1 MLMTIERRLE
11 DYKGIVDDDELESIR
26 RLAKRVEGAR
36 ILHVNST
43 KRGGGVAEMLRSIV
57 PLTNSLGLRVRWDVI
72 EGDRG
77 FFEVTKAFHNALQG
91 NKGLSLSR
99 AMVEKYLEVNRINSE
114 RLNLDADVVVIH
126 DPQPAALIS
135 YKRDANSKWIWR
147 CHIDLSDPN
156 QEFWSFLRGFVSRYD
171 GAIFSHG
178 TYIPKDFIGV
188 KIYIS
193 HPSIDPLTDKNKPLT
208 PSEVEDII
216 RRHDIDPERPI
227 VGQIAR
233 FDPWK
238 DHPSV
243 VKVYRRLREKVD
255 GLQLVLLGSFADDDP
270 EGERIYREILREVEG
285 ERDIHV
291 INKHDDLLVNSVQ
304 RSTVFAFQLSIREGF
319 GLTVSEALWKYT
331 PVIARRA
338 GGIPLQVIDGVT
350 GYLVDTL
357 EEAYERGLQLLRK
370 PWLARILGSNGHQH
384 VKKNFLI
391 TRDLRDYLRIHIDLV
406 GI

>member
-1 MLMTIERRLE
+1 MAIERRLE
-11 DYKGIVDDDELESIR
+11 DYKGIVDEDELESIR

-43 KRGGGVAEMLRSIV
+43 KKGGGVAEMLRSIV
-57 PLTNSLGLRVRWDVI
+57 PLANSVGLRVRWDVI
-72 EGDRG
+72 EGDRE
-77 FFEVTKAFHNALQG
+77 FFEVTKTFHNALQG

-99 AMVEKYLEVNRINSE
+99 AMVEKYLEVNRLNAE

-135 YKRDANSKWIWR
+135 YKRNANSKWIWR

-156 QEFWSFLRGFVSRYD
+156 QEFWNFLRGFVSRYD
-171 GAIFSHG
+171 GDIFSHG
-178 TYIPKDFIGV
+178 TYIPRDLTGV

-227 VGQIAR
+227 VGQVAR

-270 EGERIYREILREVEG
+270 EGERIYREILREVGG

-291 INKHDDLLVNSVQ
+291 INKHDDLLVNAVQ
-304 RSTVFAFQLSIREGF
+304 RSMVFAFQLSIREGF